1 MSRLPRQFE
10 EDRALRDAARKVLD
24 ADLAHLKDG
33 LAEQGIAGRVKA
45 QVMGRISNRIS
56 EGARDVFDQAKEKAS
71 DHRGVLAALIG
82 AIILWFAREPL
93 LQFLG
98 LDTDEDEGDDDELD
112 YLTED

>member
-24 ADLAHLKDG
+24 ADLTHLKESH
-33 LAEQGIAGRVKA
+33 AEQGIVGRIKA

-56 EGARDVFDQAKEKAS
+56 DGARDVLDQAKEKAS
-71 DHRGVLAALIG
+71 DHRGVLAALLG
-82 AIILWFAREPL
+82 AIILWFARGPL

-98 LDTDEDEGDDDELD
+98 LDDAETDEADEIVQ
-112 YLTED
+112 TED

>member
-10 EDRALRDAARKVLD
+10 EDRAMRDAARKVLD
-24 ADLAHLKDG
+24 ADIAHLKKG

-45 QVMGRISNRIS
+45 QIVGRISTRIS
-56 EGARDVFDQAKEKAS
+56 EGARDVLDQAKEKAS
-71 DHRGVLAALIG
+71 DHRGVLAALLG

-98 LDTDEDEGDDDELD
+98 LDDDDADGEEGELD
-112 YLTED
+112 KLTED